1 LPCSAPLYAQGANL
15 SNWPNQFPNNQCGTP
30 NPALPTGSMFTQA
43 ASAGSQA
50 QINLVASTN
59 GAIGYASP
67 DFVQPVVVGGLVTAN
82 LQNQWDV
89 GTNVSGTPTFVAPT
103 LAGTTAA
110 MASVT
115 PSFNS
120 LTRGNPLAWSL
131 QGVVPNPVVSDAY
144 PIAGFTWMEA
154 YQCYNSGVNMPVQ
167 LSGVLFSIYGAP
179 YVGQIINSNGFI
191 TPPYVWLAE
200 IYQLLGDDN
209 LRPRNTWD
217 SGTHAC
223 TGKVGAT

>member
-1 LPCSAPLYAQGANL
+1 
-15 SNWPNQFPNNQCGTP
+15 
-30 NPALPTGSMFTQA
+30 
-43 ASAGSQA
+43 
-50 QINLVASTN
+50 
-59 GAIGYASP
+59 
-67 DFVQPVVVGGLVTAN
+67 
-82 LQNQWDV
+82 
-89 GTNVSGTPTFVAPT
+89 
-103 LAGTTAA
+103 
-110 MASVT
+110 
-115 PSFNS
+115 
-120 LTRGNPLAWSL
+120 
-131 QGVVPNPVVSDAY
+131 
-144 PIAGFTWMEA
+144 
-154 YQCYNSGVNMPVQ
+154 MPVQ